1 MNSDDPLSDRPDIVA
16 ATRGGDNSLGM
27 NDEADPATASLEQ
40 AVFWRNIYTEILAML
55 LLVFI
60 LQDTR
65 TVEISYFTATGTMS
79 LGM

>member
-1 MNSDDPLSDRPDIVA
+1 
-16 ATRGGDNSLGM
+16 
-27 NDEADPATASLEQ
+27 LEQ
-40 AVFWRNIYTEILAML
+40 AVYWRIIYTEILAML

-65 TVEISYFTATGTMS
+65 TVEISYFTATGTIS

>member
-1 MNSDDPLSDRPDIVA
+1 MP
-16 ATRGGDNSLGM
+16 
-27 NDEADPATASLEQ
+27 
-40 AVFWRNIYTEILAML
+40 

-60 LQDTR
+60 FQDTR